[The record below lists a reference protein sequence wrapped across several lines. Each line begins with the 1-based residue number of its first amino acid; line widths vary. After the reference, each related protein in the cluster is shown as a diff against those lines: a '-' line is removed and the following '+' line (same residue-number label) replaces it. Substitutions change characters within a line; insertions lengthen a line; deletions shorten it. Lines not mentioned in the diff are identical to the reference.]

1 MGPLKCGQILLF
13 LCNFTNQ
20 EDKPSAIPGTPILK
34 VDEDEAAYLRRE
46 LDFSR
51 LDAIY
56 EKLCWA
62 GRPLNIHPLHRQKM
76 MQRDVLITEQA
87 DLHLVWI
94 DHVIYVKPLPA
105 FLLDHSFFEEK
116 LCSESSHVPQS
127 YYDSARGF
135 LLSYAKLVN
144 SEADHR
150 IAVELGLIPNLPWER
165 WSLFASDIIR
175 KVPELSLTKRFWY
188 GELRLTRLNK
198 IYHLYYGSLRGY
210 RFGYNHYRPF
220 FESNFGSLLV
230 VFIYLTVALTA
241 MQVVLAC
248 SDVDSGMALQVTLFR
263 FGVACLV
270 VIVAAVGFMGAVFL
284 SLLATNLFATFANER
299 KQKGMRERYQ
309 ARLKISPR
317 P

>member
-1 MGPLKCGQILLF
+1 MQMFMC
-13 LCNFTNQ
+13 LCKSTDR
-20 EDKPSAIPGTPILK
+20 EDKPSAIPGTPILRP
-34 VDEDEAAYLRRE
+34 DEDEAAYIRRE

-51 LDAIY
+51 LDVCH

-76 MQRDVLITEQA
+76 MQRDVLITQQA

-94 DHVIYVKPLPA
+94 DRVIYVKPLPA
-105 FLLDHSFFEEK
+105 FLLDHTFFEEK
-116 LCSESSHVPQS
+116 LCRESSPVPQS

-150 IAVELGLIPNLPWER
+150 IAVELGLIPSVSWDQ
-165 WSLFASDIIR
+165 WSLFATEIIR
-175 KVPELSLTKRFWY
+175 NVPELALTKRFWY

-198 IYHLYYGSLRGY
+198 IYQVCYGSLRGY
-210 RFGYNHYRPF
+210 RFGYKHYRPL
-220 FESNFGSLLV
+220 FESYFGSLLV
-230 VFIYLTVALTA
+230 VFIYVTVALTA

-248 SDVDSGMALQVTLFR
+248 SDVDSSMALHVTLFR

-270 VIVAAVGFMGAVFL
+270 LVVAAIGFMGAVFL
-284 SLLATNLFATFANER
+284 YLFASNLFVTFANEKR
-299 KQKGMRERYQ
+299 QKGLRERYQ
-309 ARLKISPR
+309 ASLKFSQTP
-317 P
+317 